1 LYDTYYC
8 KNHCNPKMSA
18 VRIDKAFLG
27 HFIDQLRITMNHQF
41 HENPKDSYRYYNPS
55 CLRDHISTTNTE
67 LGGPFTK
74 DQIDLITAHLC
85 SFIHFSTPKNRASRA
100 PCMVLYGYLG
110 LKKMIIK
117 RLLTMLM

>member
-1 LYDTYYC
+1 
-8 KNHCNPKMSA
+8 MSA
-18 VRIDKAFLG
+18 IRIDKAFLG

-41 HENPKDSYRYYNPS
+41 HENPRDSYRYNNPS
-55 CLRDHISTTNTE
+55 CLRVHISTTNTE
-67 LGGPFTK
+67 LGDPFTK

-85 SFIHFSTPKNRASRA
+85 SFIHFSTPRA
-100 PCMVLYGYLG
+100 PCMVFYGYLG